1 EAPDGRRYA
10 FTSRELVSRTPGDT
24 RWRPVRVDSPL
35 ARGFTEVNVE
45 PDGTLSVVAWSAL
58 LTFDPRAAT
67 PRQAT
72 LETLVH
78 RAAVRDADGVS
89 TLLDRRGLAPIDL
102 PPHRALVI
110 EVGVNTAD
118 PGVQFRSRLVGID
131 DAYSPWSAVGRR
143 EFLALPPGDY
153 VFEAEA
159 RTASGRVAKP
169 VRLPFRVAPR
179 WYQETWVR
187 VALVLALLAITFAL
201 SRWYSLLR
209 VRRIEAQNRNLES
222 LIADRTRELERANRQ
237 LARLATLDGLTAVPN
252 RRGFDSF
259 LDEHWTQCRERGE
272 PLSLLMIDVDHFK
285 QYNDRHGHL
294 AGDEAL
300 RAIAAELARFASGED
315 EILARFGGEEFAMV
329 LAGQPLERA
338 VDRAQ
343 YIRQHFE
350 ERANERNGLTLS
362 IGVACAVPQ
371 VGHAP
376 RQLIDE
382 ADAALYQAK
391 RKGRNRVE
399 TQRALS
405 A

>member
-1 EAPDGRRYA
+1 
-10 FTSRELVSRTPGDT
+10 V
-24 RWRPVRVDSPL
+24 
-35 ARGFTEVNVE
+35 
-45 PDGTLSVVAWSAL
+45 
-58 LTFDPRAAT
+58 
-67 PRQAT
+67 
-72 LETLVH
+72 
-78 RAAVRDADGVS
+78 
-89 TLLDRRGLAPIDL
+89 
-102 PPHRALVI
+102 

-118 PGVQFRSRLVGID
+118 PGVQYRSRLVGFD
-131 DAYSPWSAVGRR
+131 DDYGPWSSTARR
-143 EFLALPPGDY
+143 EFIALPPGDY

-159 RTASGRVAKP
+159 RTGSGRHTKP
-169 VRLPFRVAPR
+169 ARLPFRVAPR
-179 WYQETWVR
+179 WYQTTWIR
-187 VALVLALLAITFAL
+187 VAAALALLALVFAA
-201 SRWYSLLR
+201 SRAYAALR
-209 VRRIEAQNRNLES
+209 MRRMVERNQRLEA

-272 PLSLLMIDVDHFK
+272 PLALLMIDVDHFK

-338 VDRAQ
+338 VERAQ
-343 YIRQHFE
+343 YIRHHFE
-350 ERANERNGLTLS
+350 ERAAERNGLTLS
-362 IGVACAVPQ
+362 IGVAAAVPQ
-371 VGHAP
+371 VGVAP

-399 TQRALS
+399 TPRALNV
-405 A
+405 